1 MLHLARYS
9 SITPSD
15 FERAL
20 GITVGFDSMFD
31 RFFGDVERS
40 ESATGYPP
48 YNIRK
53 DEENIYTI
61 EMAVAGFSKEDLEAE
76 LKEGILT
83 VRSKQDQE
91 DGEYLH
97 RGIAKRAFTRSFT
110 LSDDVIIIKG
120 ADLINGMLT
129 ISLERIIPEEK
140 KSRMIEIGQPVDPKL
155 KNIN

>member
-31 RFFGDVERS
+31 RFLGEAERP
-40 ESATGYPP
+40 ESASGYPP

-76 LKEGILT
+76 LKEGILM
-83 VRSKQDQE
+83 VRSKPDQE
-91 DGEYLH
+91 EGEYLH
-97 RGIAKRAFTRSFT
+97 RGIAKRAFSRSFT
-110 LSDDVIIIKG
+110 LSDDMIIKG

-140 KSRMIEIGQPVDPKL
+140 KSRMIEIGEPTEPNL
-155 KNIN
+155 KEIN

>member
-1 MLHLARYS
+1 
-9 SITPSD
+9 
-15 FERAL
+15 
-20 GITVGFDSMFD
+20 
-31 RFFGDVERS
+31 
-40 ESATGYPP
+40 
-48 YNIRK
+48 
-53 DEENIYTI
+53 
-61 EMAVAGFSKEDLEAE
+61 LEAE

-110 LSDDVIIIKG
+110 LSDDVIIKG

>member
-31 RFFGDVERS
+31 RFFGDVDRS

-83 VRSKQDQE
+83 VRSKQDQD

-97 RGIAKRAFTRSFT
+97 RGIAKRAFSRSFT
-110 LSDDVIIIKG
+110 LSDDVVIKG

-129 ISLERIIPEEK
+129 IILERIIPEEK
-140 KSRMIEIGQPVDPKL
+140 KSRMIEIGEPTESAL
-155 KNIN
+155 KKIS